1 MLSHFGH
8 VQLFATPWTAAHQ
21 DPLSME
27 FFRQEYW
34 SELPYP
40 SPRDLP
46 NSEIESGSLTF
57 PALTSG
63 FFTTHAT
70 WEAHLQG
77 MRSKEGAFTCIFAG
91 NFLLI
96 RFVLHG
102 IWKRQVELLANLE
115 NLEDLILKSAFE
127 FSWETASGALSSL
140 SCIPNNQLA
149 RISIHL
155 LKTTIPSHQ
164 SHLLLHHRLT
174 PVNSWVLITAS
185 SCQGKWSRMG
195 ALEVH
200 QGRPQALQTPGF
212 SPAQIVELRRELSST
227 SPIMALLGST
237 SPSSHRA
244 KGIILQRN
252 HNVRD
257 NSPPPYPHWDV
268 VQSLSHVWLFVTPW
282 TAAHQASLSFTISQS
297 LIKLHESIVSMMSSN
312 HLILCRPLLLL
323 PSIFPSIRVSSSESV
338 LHIRWPEY
346 WSFSFSISPS
356 NEHSGLIS
364 FRMDFP
370 LLFPMPSA
378 PATRTPHCFQNALS
392 TLLPLH
398 LSPPLPR
405 HSPPRHLNV
414 HSLTSFWNVTFSMLL
429 ALATLF
435 EVNNYIPYE
444 QALSPT
450 LF

>member
-1 MLSHFGH
+1 MS
-8 VQLFATPWTAAHQ
+8 
-21 DPLSME
+21 
-27 FFRQEYW
+27 
-34 SELPYP
+34 
-40 SPRDLP
+40 
-46 NSEIESGSLTF
+46 
-57 PALTSG
+57 
-63 FFTTHAT
+63 
-70 WEAHLQG
+70 
-77 MRSKEGAFTCIFAG
+77 
-91 NFLLI
+91 
-96 RFVLHG
+96 
-102 IWKRQVELLANLE
+102 
-115 NLEDLILKSAFE
+115 
-127 FSWETASGALSSL
+127 
-140 SCIPNNQLA
+140 
-149 RISIHL
+149 
-155 LKTTIPSHQ
+155 Q
-164 SHLLLHHRLT
+164 S
-174 PVNSWVLITAS
+174 
-185 SCQGKWSRMG
+185 
-195 ALEVH
+195 
-200 QGRPQALQTPGF
+200 
-212 SPAQIVELRRELSST
+212 
-227 SPIMALLGST
+227 
-237 SPSSHRA
+237 
-244 KGIILQRN
+244 
-252 HNVRD
+252 
-257 NSPPPYPHWDV
+257 
-268 VQSLSHVWLFVTPW
+268 VQSFSRVQLFVTPW
-282 TAAHQASLSFTISQS
+282 TAAYQASLSFTISQS